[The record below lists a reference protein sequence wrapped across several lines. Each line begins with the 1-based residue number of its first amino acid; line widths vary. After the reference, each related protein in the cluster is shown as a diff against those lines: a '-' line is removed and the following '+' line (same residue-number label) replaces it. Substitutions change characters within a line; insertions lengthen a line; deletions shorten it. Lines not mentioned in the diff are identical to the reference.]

1 MARPARI
8 KRPIMTPEQERF
20 MSFEGLLQ
28 WTQAVV
34 RQSERLTA
42 LDVQSRARWERRPER
57 FSVEDQRARV
67 DAMHEEILARH
78 TESHFFAI
86 AASKLIEHRRWV
98 ESFGLCANVDF
109 SEIDGFS
116 VQDIKDVRDMREHVK
131 DYFQGEGKFP
141 DRWRTP
147 DGTADASSLNGTK
160 IGGRLDWVAFGA
172 AAKRLL
178 PRLLAEPIPF
188 PPAPLG

>member
-1 MARPARI
+1 MDAGGRAAIRTSSCLGCPIAGTAGKAARTFFGRGSKDAVCRDAR
-8 KRPIMTPEQERF
+8 RHPR
-20 MSFEGLLQ
+20 
-28 WTQAVV
+28 
-34 RQSERLTA
+34 TA
-42 LDVQSRARWERRPER
+42 
-57 FSVEDQRARV
+57 
-67 DAMHEEILARH
+67 H
-78 TESHFFAI
+78 TECHFFAI

-98 ESFGLCANVDF
+98 ASFGLCANVDF

-131 DYFQGEGKFP
+131 DYFQGGGKFP

-160 IGGRLDWVAFGA
+160 IGGRLDWGVFGA

-188 PPAPLG
+188 PPASPG